1 MPYQTIV
8 VKPDAIRIGSAK
20 IEIGDDV
27 NALSNLGAVR
37 NVALQEQWETVTIS
51 GDNVGTIKKYIRN
64 HIATLTFN
72 WLELDLDSLSKIRGG
87 IDEVS
92 LVDAESV
99 SVTDEILD
107 WEPGKPIK
115 LANKNGNGTA
125 VSFLIIKKV
134 EGGTESTLEVTDY
147 FVYVGDGSNGEA
159 GATYVVPITTV
170 QDGVVKANYS
180 YTPNAARILTTGGKI
195 EIVPKV
201 VRLTNVNEDGKKF
214 RVTIYKATNSSGI
227 NLTLPA
233 DDADD
238 VWNTPVTLEG
248 SCDANRAVGQQ
259 LFEIYD
265 EQSVA

>member
-1 MPYQTIV
+1 MPYQTTV

-27 NALSNLGAVR
+27 NALGNLGAVR

-87 IDEVS
+87 IDKVS
-92 LVDAESV
+92 LVAAEPV
-99 SVTDEILD
+99 SVTNETLD

-125 VSFLIIKKV
+125 VSSLVIKKV
-134 EGGTESTLEVTDY
+134 EGGSETALEEETDY

-159 GATYVVPITTV
+159 GATYVVPITE
-170 QDGVVKANYS
+170 QAGDVKANYS
-180 YTPNAARILTTGGKI
+180 YTPNAARVLTTGGKI
-195 EIVPKV
+195 EIAPKV

-214 RVTIYKATNSSGI
+214 QVTIYKATNSSGI

-259 LFEIYD
+259 LLEIYD